1 MAERDEGKKEKGKKW
16 DRKEKEKKK
25 KLTSALSLSFCAR
38 INNPAGFTASKNKLP
53 SPACPASLVRL
64 SS

>member
-25 KLTSALSLSFCAR
+25 KLTSALSLFLRQDQQSCR
-38 INNPAGFTASKNKLP
+38 VHCIKE
-53 SPACPASLVRL
+53 
-64 SS
+64 